1 MSEIA
6 STIAEATTR
15 IAAYVVGVA
24 PVTTIDD
31 ASVRTEPGAQGLAVL
46 LGAMLGIGVLAAL
59 ATRQARRRR

>member
-6 STIAEATTR
+6 STIAGATTR
-15 IAAYVVGVA
+15 VAAYVVGVV

-59 ATRQARRRR
+59 AARQARRRR

>member
-6 STIAEATTR
+6 STIADATTR
-15 IAAYVVGVA
+15 IAGYVVGVA

-59 ATRQARRRR
+59 AARQARRRR

>member
-1 MSEIA
+1 MSEIV

-15 IAAYVVGVA
+15 IAGYVVGVA
-24 PVTTIDD
+24 PVTTIDN

-59 ATRQARRRR
+59 AARQARRRR